1 MADAPVGR
9 YQLVR
14 GGKQP
19 DMLAHAYRLNHP
31 LGEWVLDNARNAAT
45 PIVEI
50 TFDYT
55 GHQTRVSVI
64 DQLRGKGGWLTLNYL
79 TVKAFDTSES
89 LLFSALTDDGQ
100 VLDQETC
107 EKLFAVQA
115 AKKATRVS
123 EAAPAVLGNNAA
135 RQVQAHIAELL
146 EANQRL
152 FNEERDK
159 LEKWADDKL
168 LATEEGLRDTK
179 ARIAQLKR
187 DARKA
192 VTLQEQSEIQNE
204 LRELERR
211 QRKQRQDIF
220 SVEDEIIERR
230 DALIEQL
237 EKRIQQHTET
247 TNLFTLRFSVI

>member
-1 MADAPVGR
+1 M
-9 YQLVR
+9 
-14 GGKQP
+14 
-19 DMLAHAYRLNHP
+19 
-31 LGEWVLDNARNAAT
+31 
-45 PIVEI
+45 
-50 TFDYT
+50 
-55 GHQTRVSVI
+55 
-64 DQLRGKGGWLTLNYL
+64 
-79 TVKAFDTSES
+79 
-89 LLFSALTDDGQ
+89 
-100 VLDQETC
+100 
-107 EKLFAVQA
+107 
-115 AKKATRVS
+115 
-123 EAAPAVLGNNAA
+123 LGNNAA
-135 RQVQAHIAELL
+135 RQVQAHIADLL

-247 TNLFTLRFSVI
+247 INLFTLRFSVI

>member
-1 MADAPVGR
+1 
-9 YQLVR
+9 
-14 GGKQP
+14 
-19 DMLAHAYRLNHP
+19 
-31 LGEWVLDNARNAAT
+31 
-45 PIVEI
+45 
-50 TFDYT
+50 
-55 GHQTRVSVI
+55 
-64 DQLRGKGGWLTLNYL
+64 
-79 TVKAFDTSES
+79 
-89 LLFSALTDDGQ
+89 
-100 VLDQETC
+100 
-107 EKLFAVQA
+107 
-115 AKKATRVS
+115 
-123 EAAPAVLGNNAA
+123 
-135 RQVQAHIAELL
+135 L

-247 TNLFTLRFSVI
+247 INLFTLRFSVI